1 MTFDRCPHC
10 RAAVALGTAWCTLC
24 YADLRTVLAPG
35 TARQPGPAPAGA
47 PAVGTAIATAP
58 ATDISTVAGAGAGAD
73 PAHGRDQASWPC
85 GRCGAG
91 VDMRAD
97 VCPGCGAGF
106 LAELADT
113 PELTLSLPGIGVV
126 STHTRR
132 GRFTLA
138 AGVAVTVTVALVLVG
153 LVLMTVL

>member
-1 MTFDRCPHC
+1 
-10 RAAVALGTAWCTLC
+10 
-24 YADLRTVLAPG
+24 
-35 TARQPGPAPAGA
+35 
-47 PAVGTAIATAP
+47 
-58 ATDISTVAGAGAGAD
+58 
-73 PAHGRDQASWPC
+73 
-85 GRCGAG
+85 
-91 VDMRAD
+91 MRAD

-138 AGVAVTVTVALVLVG
+138 AGVAVTLTVALVLVG